1 MPSECKQN
9 LVSVRFRD
17 VNVGPRELVYKME
30 TLAETRESLEAE
42 LDVSSF
48 APGALDRNFRIKIE
62 KGRIHAL
69 RPSLWR

>member
-1 MPSECKQN
+1 
-9 LVSVRFRD
+9 
-17 VNVGPRELVYKME
+17 ME
-30 TLAETRESLEAE
+30 TLAETRDSLEAE